1 MRIIIVGAGA
11 VGSHL
16 AERLSAEGQDIVVIE
31 ANAARAAELQAD
43 LDCLVIPGNG
53 ASRSVLE
60 EAGIGDAQLMIAVTS
75 SDAVNILACQQA
87 AAFDVPTK
95 VARVEDASLRPGHG
109 IPGVDVIIDPGET
122 LARELV
128 RLVRKG
134 GVSEMVEFADGALTL
149 LGGYV
154 QSGAPLAGLSLGALR
169 KVVTGW
175 DWIVTAIVHDGD
187 TLVARGDSE
196 IAAGDHVLIMSAGKD
211 SVEAL
216 GLMGLEEHGAQKVM
230 VLGATR
236 LAELTAGMLARS
248 GVTTIL
254 VDSDVER
261 CRRISEAN
269 DRVVVVC
276 GDPTDPKVMEDEG
289 IEGVDV
295 VLALSGWDEVN
306 IIGCLVAKALG
317 VPVTVSRF
325 HRFEFVHLLAGIGI
339 DSGVSSRLAA
349 ANAILRFVRRGRI
362 HSVATFQDSEA
373 EAIELQVEASS
384 PAVGKTLVDIGLPKS
399 AIIGGVMR
407 DGMAFVPHG
416 DTVVAP
422 GDRLIVLT
430 LPDAIPAV
438 ERLFAP

>member
-16 AERLSAEGQDIVVIE
+16 AERLSLEGQDIVVIE
-31 ANAARAAELQAD
+31 SDPVRAAELQGD
-43 LDCLVIPGNG
+43 LDALVIEGNG
-53 ASRSVLE
+53 ASRTVLQ
-60 EAGIGDAQLMIAVTS
+60 EAGVGDAQLMIAVTS

-95 VARVEDASLRPGHG
+95 VARVEDASLRSSHG
-109 IPGVDVIIDPGET
+109 IHGVDVIIDPGET

-134 GVSEMVEFADGALTL
+134 GVSEVVEFADGALTM

-154 QSGAPLAGLSLGALR
+154 QPDAPLAGLSLGELR
-169 KVVTGW
+169 AQVTGW
-175 DWIVTAIVHDGD
+175 DWIVAAIVHDGD

-196 IAAGDHVLIMSAGKD
+196 IAAGDHVLVMSAGKD
-211 SVEAL
+211 SAEAL
-216 GLMGLEEHGAQKVM
+216 ALMGLEEHLAQKVM
-230 VLGATR
+230 VLGGTR
-236 LAELTAGMLARS
+236 VAELTAGLLSRS

-254 VDSDVER
+254 IDSDPER
-261 CRRISEAN
+261 CRRISEDN

-276 GDPTDPKVMEDEG
+276 GDPTDPRVMEDEG
-289 IEGVDV
+289 VDGVDV

-325 HRFEFVHLLAGIGI
+325 HRFEFVHLLAGVGI

-362 HSVATFQDSEA
+362 HSVATFQDSDS
-373 EAIELQVEASS
+373 EAIELQVEPSS

-399 AIIGGVMR
+399 AIVGGVMR
-407 DGMAFVPHG
+407 NGEAFVPHG
-416 DTVVAP
+416 DTVIMA
-422 GDRLIVLT
+422 GDRLILLA